1 MGLLHNAAA
10 AATLAAVTLAT
21 APDAIA
27 AEFEQD
33 RASSIYR
40 ISPLVDGLVIAA
52 GVLGGGLP
60 YLWRDSLVDLD
71 CPCDRNDVNAIDR
84 RAIGNDSPFFTQA
97 SSVTLGL
104 ALAVPLVL
112 DYFALDDRW
121 VWLEDAVVF
130 TEAVTTNIALTTAM
144 KFGVQRPQPTVYDPG
159 GPGNTDDPLKYLSFY
174 SGHTSVVFA
183 ALSTA
188 SFTVGKRYDSWA
200 LPYVVTFVAGAGVGL
215 QLVLSGGHF
224 PTDVIAGAVAG
235 TLVGT
240 AVPWLHLRSERRL
253 SVLPWGQPGAA
264 GIGVRGML

>member
-1 MGLLHNAAA
+1 M
-10 AATLAAVTLAT
+10 
-21 APDAIA
+21 
-27 AEFEQD
+27 
-33 RASSIYR
+33 
-40 ISPLVDGLVIAA
+40 DGLVIAA

-60 YLWRDSLVDLD
+60 YLWRDSLVDPD

-84 RAIGNDSPFFTQA
+84 PAIGNDSPFFTHA

-112 DYFALDDRW
+112 DYFALDDQW

-130 TEAVTTNIALTTAM
+130 TESVTTNLGLVTAV

-174 SGHTSVVFA
+174 SGHTSTAFA

-200 LPYVVTFVAGAGVGL
+200 LPYAVTFVAGAAVGV

-224 PTDVIAGAVAG
+224 PTDVFAGAVAG

-240 AVPWLHLRSERRL
+240 AVPWLHLRSEGSL
-253 SVLPWGQPGAA
+253 SLFPWGLTGGA
-264 GIGVRGML
+264 GLGVRGVL